1 VKTKLLL
8 CLALVLS
15 GICNAAIVYPKAPE
29 GGRQIVIENVGPLVR
44 RHPNASLAI
53 PGLRMEDVTIAE
65 PHRWYGVG
73 VDDLAAG
80 RLLSSATSR
89 SWRYILMRGTNAAGV
104 AAVADAGAKTGN
116 LLRFTGL
123 FQTCFA
129 AETLEA
135 LRKAKE
141 LKQIKEQD
149 YELRF
154 LQVPAIN
161 FVAVWLHGK
170 SDDIILP
177 LPPTFGRKLNAYQPY
192 AESEIIKV
200 LKPDAKEAMKAPNLI
215 R

>member
-1 VKTKLLL
+1 
-8 CLALVLS
+8 
-15 GICNAAIVYPKAPE
+15 
-29 GGRQIVIENVGPLVR
+29 
-44 RHPNASLAI
+44 
-53 PGLRMEDVTIAE
+53 
-65 PHRWYGVG
+65 
-73 VDDLAAG
+73 
-80 RLLSSATSR
+80 
-89 SWRYILMRGTNAAGV
+89 MRGTNAAGV